1 VFSSIPDAVLVSGPI
16 TGEAA
21 ELSDLQ
27 AVKAALPDVPVMANT
42 GVRHDTVADVL
53 AVADGCIVGSAL
65 KVDGHTWNAV
75 DPERAA
81 DFMARAR
88 EARGQ

>member
-1 VFSSIPDAVLVSGPI
+1 MLVSGAI

-21 ELSDLQ
+21 ALSDLE
-27 AVKAALPDVPVMANT
+27 AVKAVLPDTPVMANT
-42 GVRHDTVADVL
+42 GVKHDTIADVL

-65 KVDGHTWNAV
+65 KQGGDTWKAI

-81 DFMARAR
+81 DFMARVR
-88 EARGQ
+88 KARGQ